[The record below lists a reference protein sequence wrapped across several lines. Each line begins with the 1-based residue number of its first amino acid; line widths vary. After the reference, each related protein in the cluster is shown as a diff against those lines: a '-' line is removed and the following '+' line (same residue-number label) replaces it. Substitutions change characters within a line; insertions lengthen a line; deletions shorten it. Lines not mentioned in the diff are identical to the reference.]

1 MCGVPTGCEFCGGD
15 TIQPKYRQHPLGYFF
30 DAFHLMDPQML
41 LPPVFK
47 MKPFMALLT
56 GASE

>member
-1 MCGVPTGCEFCGGD
+1 MNLLGGD